1 MVAKANM
8 DDSKSLTNAL
18 LKGDTTN
25 VNSTLDNL
33 FKSSAGPT
41 KQAIAPPP
49 AVASL
54 VSKKDISK
62 LSKRKQKQALAE
74 RAEQAA
80 IKAREL
86 SSLPPLKRKRKADVL
101 ESSEEKAEE
110 EEKKD
115 DVKVPKRTVVDE
127 KEKNERTIFIGNV
140 PVACCEEKSKS
151 KALKRTFATYGAI
164 ESMRFRS
171 TAFSE
176 TLPRKAAFIAKK
188 FHDQRSVT
196 NAYIVYKSKESA
208 DKALA
213 MNGQLFMDKHLRV
226 DNAANPKPY
235 DRKRSV
241 FVGNLPFDAEEE
253 ELWEFFADC
262 GAIDNVR
269 LVRDK
274 KTNIGKG
281 IGYVQFTRRAAV
293 DLALALDDKPIRE
306 KHTLR
311 IQRCK
316 DQIVKPTTAT
326 TTSGV
331 TGKKSRTKEGSKKST
346 SKGSGAKVPVDK
358 KSRHR
363 KALNVFEGARA
374 SKSSGN
380 KFKIGKTTS
389 NKKQKRH

>member
-8 DDSKSLTNAL
+8 DDSKSLTKAL
-18 LKGDTTN
+18 LGDNTAN
-25 VNSTLDNL
+25 VDSALDNL

-41 KQAIAPPP
+41 KQATVPPP
-49 AVASL
+49 TTAPL
-54 VSKKDISK
+54 VSNKDSKK
-62 LSKRKQKQALAE
+62 LSKRKQKKAMAE
-74 RAEQAA
+74 KAEQAA
-80 IKAREL
+80 NTARAL
-86 SSLPPLKRKRKADVL
+86 SSLPPFKRKRKAEEL
-101 ESSEEKAEE
+101 EASEEKQEE
-110 EEKKD
+110 SKED
-115 DVKVPKRTVVDE
+115 DNTQERTKVDE

-176 TLPRKAAFIAKK
+176 TLPRKAAFITKK

-213 MNGQLFMDKHLRV
+213 MNGQVFMEKHLRV
-226 DNAANPKPY
+226 DNAANPKPH

-241 FVGNLPFDAEEE
+241 FVGSLPFDAEEE

-269 LVRDK
+269 LIRDK

-281 IGYVQFTRRAAV
+281 IGYVQFTRRASV
-293 DLALALDDKPIRE
+293 DLALALDDKPLRDN
-306 KHTLR
+306 HTLR

-316 DQIVKPTTAT
+316 DQITKPTPEA
-326 TTSGV
+326 
-331 TGKKSRTKEGSKKST
+331 TGKKLRKKEGSKAPKT
-346 SKGSGAKVPVDK
+346 PSKGSKAPGDK

-363 KALNVFEGARA
+363 KTLNVFEGARA
-374 SKSSGN
+374 SKSTGN
-380 KFKIGKTTS
+380 KFKIGKTSST
-389 NKKQKRH
+389 KKQKRN

>member
-1 MVAKANM
+1 M
-8 DDSKSLTNAL
+8 DDSKSLTKAL

-25 VNSTLDNL
+25 VDSTLDNL

-41 KQAIAPPP
+41 KQATAPSP
-49 AVASL
+49 AAPLVA
-54 VSKKDISK
+54 KKDISK

-101 ESSEEKAEE
+101 ETSEEKPEEE
-110 EEKKD
+110 EEKKAD
-115 DVKVPKRTVVDE
+115 SMSQERKVVDE
-127 KEKNERTIFIGNV
+127 KEKNERTVFVGNV

-151 KALKRTFATYGAI
+151 RALKRAFATYGAI

-188 FHDQRSVT
+188 FHDNRSVT
-196 NAYIVYKSKESA
+196 NAYIVYKTKESA

-213 MNGQLFMDKHLRV
+213 MNGQVFMEKHLRV
-226 DNAANPKPY
+226 DNAANPKPH

-241 FVGNLPFDAEEE
+241 FVGSLPFDAEEE
-253 ELWEFFADC
+253 ELWKFFADC

-269 LVRDK
+269 LIRDK

-293 DLALALDDKPIRE
+293 DLALALDDKPLRDN
-306 KHTLR
+306 HTLR

-316 DQIVKPTTAT
+316 DQIPKPAAAVAAAATAEAA
-326 TTSGV
+326 GRRLR
-331 TGKKSRTKEGSKKST
+331 KKEGSKAT
-346 SKGSGAKVPVDK
+346 NATKGSKASGDK
-358 KSRHR
+358 KARHR

-374 SKSSGN
+374 SKSTGN
-380 KFKIGKTTS
+380 KFKIGKTSS